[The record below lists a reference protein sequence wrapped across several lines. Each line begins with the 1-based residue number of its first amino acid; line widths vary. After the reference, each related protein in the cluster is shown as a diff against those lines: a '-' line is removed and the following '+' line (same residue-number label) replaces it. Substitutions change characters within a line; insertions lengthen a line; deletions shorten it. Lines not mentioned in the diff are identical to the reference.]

1 MAQPEEVEQ
10 DLSHIHWSWPEAI
23 AANPARSLANGDL
36 AMDYFAYSPF
46 WDSKSNNNVLR
57 TQRRVE
63 NPTYGHAEEKIE
75 LNAFKSGFEYIIA
88 HAQPPDLFVVH
99 RREVEP
105 TGKRD
110 RVTGSWFVL
119 HEKIYQSPT
128 VYGVVS
134 TRLRNAAHL
143 ISKTLG
149 TLAESRPASN
159 PRATTIW
166 RSLPA
171 AAAGAAAAPSSSTS
185 SSSSSAQRQHKP
197 TPDRIASNAI
207 NALTENGQ
215 NVDQEQNGIANR
227 DEQEGEQAE
236 DQVTQEQ
243 EQEFDWHLFH
253 ALQSTRSALSN
264 IDEMA
269 RKPLPM
275 SDPRAEMRSIEA
287 NMASQF
293 SFLPQTHTQQQNDGS
308 RERPGSVRSMSIG
321 PRGTAISAGLTPGL
335 SPGIGIGTGPLVGG
349 GGGSSM
355 AAPSPRQTGLGIGP
369 SPVPRA
375 VSIAAASPGVWM
387 NGQI

>member
-1 MAQPEEVEQ
+1 MAQPEEMEQ

-75 LNAFKSGFEYIIA
+75 LNAFKSGFEYVIA
-88 HAQPPDLFVVH
+88 HAQPPELFVIH
-99 RREVEP
+99 RREVDP

-110 RVTGSWFVL
+110 RVTGAWFVL

-149 TLAESRPASN
+149 TLSESRPASN
-159 PRATTIW
+159 PRSTTVW
-166 RSLPA
+166 RSLP
-171 AAAGAAAAPSSSTS
+171 S
-185 SSSSSAQRQHKP
+185 SSSSSSSQPRPKP
-197 TPDRIASNAI
+197 TSEPMLSDEIENEVDDGGKEKNGATI
-207 NALTENGQ
+207 NDEEE
-215 NVDQEQNGIANR
+215 QEQ
-227 DEQEGEQAE
+227 
-236 DQVTQEQ
+236 TP
-243 EQEFDWHLFH
+243 QEFDWHLFH
-253 ALQSTRSALSN
+253 ALQSTRSALSH

-269 RKPLPM
+269 RKPLPA
-275 SDPRAEMRSIEA
+275 SDPRAELRSIEA

-293 SFLPQTHTQQQNDGS
+293 SFLPQNQSLSLSQTQNQG
-308 RERPGSVRSMSIG
+308 RPGSVRSISIG
-321 PRGTAISAGLTPGL
+321 PRTNINSGLTPGL
-335 SPGIGIGTGPLVGG
+335 SPGVGLRNVVGG
-349 GGGSSM
+349 GGGSV
-355 AAPSPRQTGLGIGP
+355 AASSPWPLSTGLGMGVGV
-369 SPVPRA
+369 SPAQRA
-375 VSIAAASPGVWM
+375 VSIAAASPGVCA
-387 NGQI
+387 NGQS